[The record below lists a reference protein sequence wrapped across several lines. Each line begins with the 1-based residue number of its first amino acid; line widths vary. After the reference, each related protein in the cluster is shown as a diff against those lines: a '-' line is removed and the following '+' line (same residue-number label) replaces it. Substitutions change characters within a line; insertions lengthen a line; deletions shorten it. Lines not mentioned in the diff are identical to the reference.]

1 MPNEQASHGVSPAPP
16 PPSATAGKLIRN
28 WAPIAAAI
36 LAVVLVAAILLLH
49 YHLRINTNQAN
60 KWKHILAM
68 VGAAF
73 ALVGSLFQGGKS
85 HARASHLNGDDSRFF
100 HHVGILWWILSFGAL
115 LALAGEVL
123 DF

>member
-73 ALVGSLFQGGKS
+73 ALVGSLFP
-85 HARASHLNGDDSRFF
+85 AAM
-100 HHVGILWWILSFGAL
+100 
-115 LALAGEVL
+115 L
-123 DF
+123 DFFQIFSRRGAPITHVARTRTGAHEAIS